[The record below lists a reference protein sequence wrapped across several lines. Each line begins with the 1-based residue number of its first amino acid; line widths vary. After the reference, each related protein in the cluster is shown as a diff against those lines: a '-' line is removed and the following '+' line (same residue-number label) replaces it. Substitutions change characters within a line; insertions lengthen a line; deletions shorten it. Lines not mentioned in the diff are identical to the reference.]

1 METVLQRSV
10 REMLSTQR
18 EWFSAESSQEV
29 QGNRDREAALDVTT
43 WKARVYKAA
52 QLEGDGDTQQTS

>member
-10 REMLSTQR
+10 REMLSTQGD
-18 EWFSAESSQEV
+18 WLSAESSQEV

-43 WKARVYKAA
+43 WKTRIYK
-52 QLEGDGDTQQTS
+52 TSR

>member
-10 REMLSTQR
+10 REMLSTQGD
-18 EWFSAESSQEV
+18 WLSAESSQEV

-43 WKARVYKAA
+43 WKARIYK
-52 QLEGDGDTQQTS
+52 TSR